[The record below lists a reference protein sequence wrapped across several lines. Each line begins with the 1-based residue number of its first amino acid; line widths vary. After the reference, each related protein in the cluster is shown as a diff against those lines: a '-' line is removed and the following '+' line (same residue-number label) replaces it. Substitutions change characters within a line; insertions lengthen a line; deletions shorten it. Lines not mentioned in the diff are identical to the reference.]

1 MCCSEGSFVG
11 CDTLGKFNYVKKK
24 LRQFVIEIQLIGD
37 GAHTRITPYPDELL
51 EKMAL
56 AGVLDQVSHNLSDEA
71 MGEMME
77 CEGTA

>member
-1 MCCSEGSFVG
+1 M
-11 CDTLGKFNYVKKK
+11 KKK